1 MTSDING
8 TVVAIQ
14 GNPVEAETLG
24 ANQDGYVLTWSN
36 ADTQIQAQPSVG
48 LQSQI
53 FTSNGT
59 WTCPANVY
67 NIWLTGWGGGGGGG
81 GGYGNNSAAM
91 GGSGGAGALQTTL
104 VCAVIPGNVYTITIG
119 SGGSGGAGGK
129 SSGSDAV
136 VGSYGTDTTVGSI
149 FTASG
154 ARGGNWSGITT
165 AGWLA
170 GVPQTGGDVGNSD
183 FSPQSAGGISWF
195 AGTGFSGYGSTTGLY
210 SGNAFGNNKYSG
222 GDNAGGASSYGGC
235 GGGGGGGP
243 NGSGGNGATA
253 GNNTTGGTG
262 SSCSANSGAGGGG
275 GGGTSSN
282 NYGGSG
288 GNGGSGQLTIAWIG

>member
-1 MTSDING
+1 MASDING

-81 GGYGNNSAAM
+81 GGIGN
-91 GGSGGAGALQTTL
+91 
-104 VCAVIPGNVYTITIG
+104 GNY
-119 SGGSGGAGGK
+119 SGGSGGGGALRVSNICQVVPGTEYSIVIGAGG
-129 SSGSDAV
+129 SGGTAGKTG
-136 VGSYGTDTTVGSI
+136 VGQSGGSI
-149 FTASG
+149 GGTTYIEDIFYAAGASNGFGAAYTGTGYMLGGSSVQGTGSPITQFVSDPNQGQPYFQGGGGFGSQQDEYSG
-154 ARGGNWSGITT
+154 AGNWNEGS
-165 AGWLA
+165 
-170 GVPQTGGDVGNSD
+170 PGG
-183 FSPQSAGGISWF
+183 SAG
-195 AGTGFSGYGSTTGLY
+195 
-210 SGNAFGNNKYSG
+210 
-222 GDNAGGASSYGGC
+222 SSEY
-235 GGGGGGGP
+235 GGGGGGGGAGPGTYP
-243 NGSGGNGATA
+243 NGNGGNGGAS
-253 GNNTTGGTG
+253 GNNTTGGNG
-262 SSCSANSGAGGGG
+262 SAGVVNSGAGGGG